1 MARRVLLCG
10 VVALALCAM
19 VVAPSVAEDAKAKG
33 KAEVGKPAPDFTL
46 PDVYGNDFKLS
57 QFKGKV
63 VVIEWINQFCPVS
76 LGKHRN
82 RTMQNLKQYAKE
94 GVVWLAIDSTHK
106 TDADKNRVYA
116 ANMALAYPIL
126 ADPSGRVGKM
136 YGAKTTP
143 HMFVI
148 DKDGKLVYD
157 GAIDDNTDESRVLF
171 VQTQFSPADVHV
183 AVIKLLRHLAKR
195 YFHELTVIDEGDYW
209 RSEDLT
215 RLIEK
220 REQQLREMKK
230 VERAIKDAP
239 ISPDDEPEDIAS
251 KIEDCFRRLEDEDN
265 LN

>member
-1 MARRVLLCG
+1 MARRVLLYG
-10 VVALALCAM
+10 GVALALCAL
-19 VVAPSVAEDAKAKG
+19 VVAPSVAEDAKTKV

-82 RTMQNLKQYAKE
+82 RTMQNLVKKYAKE

-106 TDADKNRVYA
+106 TDAEKNRVYA

-157 GAIDDNTDESRVLF
+157 GAIDDKRDRNYVDE
-171 VQTQFSPADVHV
+171 AV
-183 AVIKLLRHLAKR
+183 AATLRGS
-195 YFHELTVIDEGDYW
+195 TV
-209 RSEDLT
+209 
-215 RLIEK
+215 
-220 REQQLREMKK
+220 
-230 VERAIKDAP
+230 
-239 ISPDDEPEDIAS
+239 S
-251 KIEDCFRRLEDEDN
+251 KSKTKAYGCSVKYKP
-265 LN
+265 